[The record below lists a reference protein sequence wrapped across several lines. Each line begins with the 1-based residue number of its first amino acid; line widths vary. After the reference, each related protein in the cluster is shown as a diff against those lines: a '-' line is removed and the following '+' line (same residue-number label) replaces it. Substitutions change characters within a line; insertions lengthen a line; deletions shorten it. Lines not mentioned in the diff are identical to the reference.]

1 MRISICPDSA
11 QSGSQKLKRPDIDLW
26 IAHCPGWT
34 RNRNRGTENMGKI
47 NIHNL
52 RKTISYLK
60 RNGLRET
67 LVTIKEHLPQST
79 QESYRYD
86 PPAEDVLKRQRGRH
100 WEAPLTISVV
110 VPAYHTPE
118 RYYREMIESVL
129 AQTYPHWQLVIGDAG
144 EGDEL
149 ERLAAS
155 YGDRRI
161 CCHRLSGNRGIAEN
175 TNETLQWAQGDY
187 IALLDH
193 DDVLTPDA
201 LYEMAAAMEQGRGG
215 QEGTM
220 PRMLY
225 SDEDKCDENAARFY
239 EPNFK
244 PDFNLDLLLTNNY
257 ICHLLV
263 METGLMKRLGFRAA
277 YDGAQDHDL
286 VLRAAACLWRVP
298 GAIAHIPRVLYH
310 WRCHS
315 ASTAANPESKLYAY
329 EAGVRASQDF
339 ADSQGW
345 KAKVSMTQHMG
356 FSRTEYDPPL
366 LTQRRE
372 VGAIGGRV
380 LGRARRIVG
389 GMMDETGKVQ
399 YLGLKDGYS
408 GYLNRAILV
417 QQAQALDLRCIRL
430 SGQCRDIFRE
440 ATGLEYEENG
450 DNGMYDWRK
459 LPADYDYAGLGLK
472 LSRLLREAGYVL
484 LWDPQMVC
492 DLEAAD

>member
-1 MRISICPDSA
+1 
-11 QSGSQKLKRPDIDLW
+11 
-26 IAHCPGWT
+26 
-34 RNRNRGTENMGKI
+34 MGKI

-86 PPAEDVLKRQRGRH
+86 SLGEDVLERQRERL
-100 WEAPLTISVV
+100 WESPVTFSVV

-118 RYYREMIESVL
+118 PYYREMIASVL

-144 EGDEL
+144 EGDNL
-149 ERLAAS
+149 ERLALS
-155 YGDRRI
+155 YGDERI
-161 CCHRLSGNRGIAEN
+161 CYHRLSGNRSIADN
-175 TNETLQWAQGDY
+175 TNETLQWARGDY

-201 LYEMAAAMEQGRGG
+201 LYEMALAMERESGKR
-215 QEGTM
+215 QELM

-225 SDEDKCDENAARFY
+225 SDEDKCDENASRFY

-263 METGLMKRLGFRAA
+263 MEAGLMKRLGFRAA

-286 VLRAAACLWRVP
+286 VLRAAACLWRTP

-366 LTQRRE
+366 LEQRRE
-372 VGAIGGRV
+372 VGAVGGRV

-389 GMMDETGKVQ
+389 GMMNEAGEVQ

-430 SGQCRDIFRE
+430 SGQCRDVFRE

-450 DNGMYDWRK
+450 TTGMYDWQR
-459 LPADYDYAGLGLK
+459 LPADYDCADMGLK
-472 LSRLLREAGYVL
+472 LSRALREAGYVL

-492 DLEAAD
+492 DLEYIRTI

>member
-1 MRISICPDSA
+1 
-11 QSGSQKLKRPDIDLW
+11 
-26 IAHCPGWT
+26 
-34 RNRNRGTENMGKI
+34 MGKL

-67 LVTIKEHLPQST
+67 LVTIREHLPRTPQKAYDYVPVT
-79 QESYRYD
+79 EQEL
-86 PPAEDVLKRQRGRH
+86 ERQRCQD
-100 WEAPLTISVV
+100 WEEPVTFSIV

-118 RYYREMIESVL
+118 RYYRELIESVQ

-144 EGDEL
+144 EDDTLGG
-149 ERLAAS
+149 LAAS
-155 YGDRRI
+155 CSDERI
-161 CCHRLSGNRGIAEN
+161 CYHRLSGNRSIADN
-175 TNETLQWAQGDY
+175 TNETLQWADGDY
-187 IALLDH
+187 VALLDH

-201 LYEMAAAMEQGRGG
+201 LYEMAAAIERGKRSGRLPG
-215 QEGTM
+215 
-220 PRMLY
+220 MLY
-225 SDEDKCDENAARFY
+225 SDEDKCDENAEEFY

-263 METGLMKRLGFRAA
+263 METGLIKQLGFRAE

-286 VLRAAACLWRVP
+286 VLRAAAGLWRTP
-298 GAIAHIPRVLYH
+298 GAILHIPRVLYH

-339 ADSQGW
+339 VDSQGW
-345 KAKVSMTQHMG
+345 KARVSMTQHMG
-356 FSRTEYDPPL
+356 FSRTEYDPPIL
-366 LTQRRE
+366 EQRHE
-372 VGAIGGRV
+372 VGAVGGRV

-389 GMMDETGKVQ
+389 GMMSESGEVQ

-408 GYLNRAILV
+408 GYLNRAILL

-430 SGQCRDIFRE
+430 GERCRELFRE
-440 ATGLEYEENG
+440 ATGLEYEE
-450 DNGMYDWRK
+450 DAAKGMYDWRQ
-459 LPADYDYAGLGLK
+459 LPADYDYAGMGVKLG
-472 LSRLLREAGYVL
+472 RALRAAGYVL
-484 LWDPQMVC
+484 IWDPQLVC
-492 DLEAAD
+492 ELEDRARK

>member
-1 MRISICPDSA
+1 
-11 QSGSQKLKRPDIDLW
+11 
-26 IAHCPGWT
+26 
-34 RNRNRGTENMGKI
+34 MGKL

-67 LVTIKEHLPQST
+67 LVTVREHLPQST
-79 QESYRYD
+79 RETYRYD
-86 PPAEDVLKRQRGRH
+86 PLMEDVLQQQRSRC
-100 WEAPLTISVV
+100 WEEPVIFSVV

-118 RYYREMIESVL
+118 PYYREMIESVL
-129 AQTYPHWQLVIGDAG
+129 AQTYPSWQLVIGDAG
-144 EGDEL
+144 EDDKL
-149 ERLAAS
+149 ERLTAS
-155 YGDRRI
+155 YDDKRI
-161 CCHRLSGNRGIAEN
+161 CYHRLSANRSIADN

-201 LYEMAAAMEQGRGG
+201 LYEMAAAIEREREKQSGA
-215 QEGTM
+215 M

-225 SDEDKCDENAARFY
+225 SDEDKCNENASRFY

-244 PDFNLDLLLTNNY
+244 PDFNLDLLMTNNY

-263 METGLMKRLGFRAA
+263 MEAELMKRLGFRAA

-298 GAIAHIPRVLYH
+298 GAILHIPRVLYH

-329 EAGVRASQDF
+329 EAGVKASQDF
-339 ADSQGW
+339 VDSQGW

-356 FSRTEYDPPL
+356 FSRTEYDPPIL
-366 LTQRRE
+366 EQRRE

-380 LGRARRIVG
+380 LGKARRIVG
-389 GMMDETGKVQ
+389 GMMNQAGEIQ

-430 SGQCRDIFRE
+430 GEQCRELFRE
-440 ATGLEYEENG
+440 TTGLEYRENG
-450 DNGMYDWRK
+450 ASGMYDWQA
-459 LPADYDYAGLGLK
+459 LPADYDYAGMGLK
-472 LSRLLREAGYVL
+472 LGHALRKAGYVL
-484 LWDPQMVC
+484 LWDPQLVC
-492 DLEAAD
+492 DLETMGHASAK

>member
-1 MRISICPDSA
+1 
-11 QSGSQKLKRPDIDLW
+11 
-26 IAHCPGWT
+26 
-34 RNRNRGTENMGKI
+34 MGKL

-67 LVTIKEHLPQST
+67 LVTIREHLPRTPQKAYDYVPVT
-79 QESYRYD
+79 EQEL
-86 PPAEDVLKRQRGRH
+86 ERQRCQD
-100 WEAPLTISVV
+100 WEEPVTFSIV

-118 RYYREMIESVL
+118 RYYRELIESVQ

-144 EGDEL
+144 EDDTLGG
-149 ERLAAS
+149 LAAS
-155 YGDRRI
+155 YSDERI
-161 CCHRLSGNRGIAEN
+161 CYHRLSGNRSIADN
-175 TNETLQWAQGDY
+175 TNETLQWADGDY
-187 IALLDH
+187 VALLDH

-201 LYEMAAAMEQGRGG
+201 LYEMAAAIERGKRSGRLPG
-215 QEGTM
+215 
-220 PRMLY
+220 MLY
-225 SDEDKCDENAARFY
+225 SDEDKCDENAEEFY

-263 METGLMKRLGFRAA
+263 METGLIKQLGFRAE

-286 VLRAAACLWRVP
+286 ALRAAAGLWRTP
-298 GAIAHIPRVLYH
+298 GAILHIPRVLYH

-339 ADSQGW
+339 VDSQGW
-345 KAKVSMTQHMG
+345 KARVSMTQHMG
-356 FSRTEYDPPL
+356 FSRTEYDPPIL
-366 LTQRRE
+366 EQRHE

-389 GMMDETGKVQ
+389 GMMSEAGEVQ

-430 SGQCRDIFRE
+430 GGRCRELFRE
-440 ATGLEYEENG
+440 VTGLEYEE
-450 DNGMYDWRK
+450 DAAKGMYDWRQ
-459 LPADYDYAGLGLK
+459 LPADYDYASMGVKLG
-472 LSRLLREAGYVL
+472 RALRAAGYVL
-484 LWDPQMVC
+484 IWDPQLVC
-492 DLEAAD
+492 ELEERARK

>member
-1 MRISICPDSA
+1 
-11 QSGSQKLKRPDIDLW
+11 
-26 IAHCPGWT
+26 
-34 RNRNRGTENMGKI
+34 MGKI

-52 RKTISYLK
+52 RKTITYLK

-67 LVTIKEHLPQST
+67 LVTIREHLSQSS
-79 QESYRYD
+79 QKRYRYD
-86 PPAEDVLKRQRGRH
+86 SPAEDALQEQRGRF
-100 WEAPLTISVV
+100 WESPVTFSVV

-118 RYYREMIESVL
+118 RYYKEMIESVL

-144 EGDEL
+144 ESDEL
-149 ERLAAS
+149 KRLAAS
-155 YGDRRI
+155 YGDKRI
-161 CCHRLSGNRGIAEN
+161 CYHCLSGNRGIADN
-175 TNETLQWAQGDY
+175 TNETLQWAEGDY

-201 LYEMAAAMEQGRGG
+201 LYEMAAAIERGREKQDGA
-215 QEGTM
+215 M

-239 EPNFK
+239 EPNIK

-263 METGLMKRLGFRAA
+263 MEAGLLKGLGFRAA

-286 VLRAAACLWRVP
+286 ALRAAAGLWRVQ
-298 GAIAHIPRVLYH
+298 GSILHIPRVLYH

-329 EAGVRASQDF
+329 EAGVKASQDF
-339 ADSQGW
+339 VDSQGW

-366 LTQRRE
+366 LRQRRE
-372 VGAIGGRV
+372 VGAMGGRV

-389 GMMDETGKVQ
+389 GMMSGTGEVQ

-408 GYLNRAILV
+408 GYLNRALLV

-430 SGQCRDIFRE
+430 SGQCRDMFRE
-440 ATGLEYEENG
+440 ITGLEYEENG
-450 DNGMYDWRK
+450 ATGMYDWQK
-459 LPADYDYAGLGLK
+459 LPADYDYAGMGLK
-472 LSRLLREAGYVL
+472 LSLALREAGYVL
-484 LWDPQMVC
+484 LWDPQMIC
-492 DLEAAD
+492 DLEAMKSITSPQAAGH